1 MSTDPHICRA
11 CREPFVV
18 PVFLLRS
25 AGRRFT
31 VALHC
36 ANCATLSV
44 GDHDERELEALD
56 RELDRSVA
64 AIAAAA
70 DALKTGV
77 VS

>member
-1 MSTDPHICRA
+1 MRTDLHICRA

-18 PVFLLRS
+18 PVFLLRT
-25 AGRRFT
+25 AGDRFT

-36 ANCATLSV
+36 SNCATV
-44 GDHDERELEALD
+44 AIGDHDARELEALD

-64 AIAAAA
+64 AIVAAA

-77 VS
+77 LG